1 MTTKHKRFLEVDV
14 RSGRVLRRSR
24 QSTVAALVL
33 GGALTAMSLSGC
45 STAKTEIACERAE
58 NLKEGV
64 SEISRDVRT
73 RDLND
78 ARQEAGELMR
88 DFDRLEARSGEL
100 SESNQSTIEPLL
112 QPADDAIAALEA
124 ATTLDEMS
132 AALDTGRAP
141 IEALVAGVETTLNCD
156 N

>member
-1 MTTKHKRFLEVDV
+1 
-14 RSGRVLRRSR
+14 
-24 QSTVAALVL
+24 
-33 GGALTAMSLSGC
+33 
-45 STAKTEIACERAE
+45 
-58 NLKEGV
+58 
-64 SEISRDVRT
+64 
-73 RDLND
+73 
-78 ARQEAGELMR
+78 
-88 DFDRLEARSGEL
+88 L

-132 AALDTGRAP
+132 AALDAGRAP